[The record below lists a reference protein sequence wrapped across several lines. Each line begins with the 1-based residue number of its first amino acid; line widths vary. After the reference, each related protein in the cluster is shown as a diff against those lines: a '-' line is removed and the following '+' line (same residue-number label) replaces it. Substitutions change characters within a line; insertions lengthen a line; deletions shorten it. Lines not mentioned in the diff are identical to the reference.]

1 MCQWPATLSRM
12 EGLNLI
18 SLLGLLALVALLTLM
33 AVIGVWLL
41 FRLRRARASM
51 RITMSPNDEAPEGPD
66 LWIESGRRYGDD
78 EEDCV
83 TPSNRA

>member
-1 MCQWPATLSRM
+1 M

-18 SLLGLLALVALLTLM
+18 SLLGLLALVVLLTLM

-41 FRLRRARASM
+41 FRRRGTRARM
-51 RITMSPNDEAPEGPD
+51 RITMRQEEAPDGRDP
-66 LWIESGRRYGDD
+66 WIESGRRYGDEDDD